1 MQGHM
6 RARWWLRNVI
16 PCHKPQNSGPSTSL
30 SPPEPWAGAGQAG
43 SHPLAFSLMAVVSDK
58 PPLPP
63 PATGCLYNLTFGR
76 L

>member
-16 PCHKPQNSGPSTSL
+16 PGHRPQTGALPPACPRL
-30 SPPEPWAGAGQAG
+30 SPGPELVRPGAIPWL
-43 SHPLAFSLMAVVSDK
+43 SPLMAVVSDK
-58 PPLPP
+58 PLLPL